1 MQSSSSALAVRTAAE
16 MLYRGR
22 EDELD
27 RRYPRMLILLTD
39 HWIGMEEGLAAVRRL
54 AGMKLRLQLYVDPAL
69 RQVMRLREIAQA
81 TGVDDF
87 LEPGAEFRI
96 AGGFYNSGNFCNSG
110 NFGNLGNL
118 GNLGNSSNFSNSG
131 NSANFGV
138 SGNPGN
144 HTGPKP
150 PLAANIQYLF
160 IPVLS
165 FSLMS
170 RISRLDDESPVVR
183 LILQGLCSG
192 RQVAALRAG
201 VEDDGPEWT
210 ARGCS
215 MPPAMRREAAHMLG
229 SLRSY
234 GVTLL
239 CSEGISEWIAGSR
252 EQKELIAGDDIL
264 SAVSG
269 GVTELKTGRGS
280 IITPLARDLAAQYGI
295 QILQARDGGT
305 M

>member
-27 RRYPRMLILLTD
+27 RQYPRMLVLLTQY
-39 HWIGMEEGLAAVRRL
+39 WIGMEEGLAAVRQL

-69 RQVMRLREIAQA
+69 RQVLGRREIAQV

-87 LEPGAEFRI
+87 LGPDADFRD
-96 AGGFYNSGNFCNSG
+96 AGGN
-110 NFGNLGNL
+110 
-118 GNLGNSSNFSNSG
+118 
-131 NSANFGV
+131 
-138 SGNPGN
+138 
-144 HTGPKP
+144 TGMEP
-150 PLAANIQYLF
+150 PLASNIQYLF

-192 RQVAALRAG
+192 RKVAALRAG
-201 VEDDGPEWT
+201 VEDGGPEWT
-210 ARGCS
+210 TRGCS
-215 MPPAMRREAAHMLG
+215 MPPAIRREAADMLG

-239 CSEGISEWIAGSR
+239 GSERIDEWIAGSR
-252 EQKELIAGDDIL
+252 GKKELIAGDDIL
-264 SAVSG
+264 SAVSE
-269 GVTELKTGRGS
+269 GVSELKTGRGS

-295 QILQARDGGT
+295 QILQAQDGET

>member
-1 MQSSSSALAVRTAAE
+1 MRSSSSALVVRTAAE

-27 RRYPRMLILLTD
+27 RRYPRMLILLTC

-69 RQVMRLREIAQA
+69 RQVMGRGEIAQV

-96 AGGFYNSGNFCNSG
+96 VGDSGNHSG
-110 NFGNLGNL
+110 
-118 GNLGNSSNFSNSG
+118 
-131 NSANFGV
+131 
-138 SGNPGN
+138 PE
-144 HTGPKP
+144 P

-170 RISRLDDESPVVR
+170 RISRLDDESPIVR

-192 RQVAALRAG
+192 RQVAALRTG
-201 VEDDGPEWT
+201 VEDDGLEWT
-210 ARGCS
+210 ARGYS

-229 SLRSY
+229 SLRSH

-239 CSEGISEWIAGSR
+239 GREGINEWIAGSR

-295 QILQARDGGT
+295 QILQARDGET

>member
-1 MQSSSSALAVRTAAE
+1 

-27 RRYPRMLILLTD
+27 RRYPRMLILLTQ

-69 RQVMRLREIAQA
+69 RQVMGQREIVQA

-96 AGGFYNSGNFCNSG
+96 AGGFCNSG
-110 NFGNLGNL
+110 NFGNLG
-118 GNLGNSSNFSNSG
+118 NFSNSG

-138 SGNPGN
+138 SGNPGISGN
-144 HTGPKP
+144 HTGMEP
-150 PLAANIQYLF
+150 PLASNIQYLF

-215 MPPAMRREAAHMLG
+215 MPPAMRREAANMLG

-239 CSEGISEWIAGSR
+239 GSEGISEWIGGSR
-252 EQKELIAGDDIL
+252 EKKELIAGDDIL

-295 QILQARDGGT
+295 QILQARDGET

>member
-1 MQSSSSALAVRTAAE
+1 MRSSSSALAVRTAAE

-69 RQVMRLREIAQA
+69 RQVMGLRDIAQA

-96 AGGFYNSGNFCNSG
+96 AGGFCNSGNSG
-110 NFGNLGNL
+110 NFGNLGNV
-118 GNLGNSSNFSNSG
+118 GNFSNFNNSG
-131 NSANFGV
+131 NSANFGI
-138 SGNPGN
+138 SHDPGN
-144 HTGPKP
+144 HPGME
-150 PLAANIQYLF
+150 PLLASNIQYLF
-160 IPVLS
+160 IPALS

-239 CSEGISEWIAGSR
+239 GSEGISEWIAGSR
-252 EQKELIAGDDIL
+252 EKKELIAGDDIL

-269 GVTELKTGRGS
+269 GVTELKMGRGS

-295 QILQARDGGT
+295 QILQARDGET